1 MVWACFSILILVL
14 TIFGE
19 KKYSP
24 NYRWVLSRILLVVVM
39 SIMTGFGSVVGEDH
53 ETYVSLYRETT
64 RWDLNFNVLA
74 LFTKYSIEPG
84 FQLLNLLGKAFHLS
98 EPIFFFM
105 IACLMNS
112 LFVAV
117 LYRYPLPELSII
129 AFVLSSCYFQEVNIL
144 RQSIAIAIVLFS
156 VGSLEKKKPW
166 SFILG
171 LLIASTFHTSAII
184 CLPMVLLQFVDLV
197 KHSKTI
203 MYAVLILWVLSILS
217 FAGVIGI
224 PIMGPLTNVLG
235 DSRYKNYFEQ
245 MSDLGYGVMSLNL
258 FYNVLMLFIIYSMRR
273 KASVSSIWVA
283 LGCILQNFSGQFPPL
298 IRISLFFTSLMP
310 LSLGIFLLVK
320 KPKGAVVSRG
330 RFKESGKVEFYSKRA
345 IVYSRRAILAYYM
358 LSLVVGYIAGSPIL
372 GSDFYK

>member
-1 MVWACFSILILVL
+1 M
-14 TIFGE
+14 
-19 KKYSP
+19 
-24 NYRWVLSRILLVVVM
+24 
-39 SIMTGFGSVVGEDH
+39 
-53 ETYVSLYRETT
+53 
-64 RWDLNFNVLA
+64 
-74 LFTKYSIEPG
+74 
-84 FQLLNLLGKAFHLS
+84 
-98 EPIFFFM
+98 
-105 IACLMNS
+105 
-112 LFVAV
+112 
-117 LYRYPLPELSII
+117 
-129 AFVLSSCYFQEVNIL
+129 
-144 RQSIAIAIVLFS
+144 
-156 VGSLEKKKPW
+156 
-166 SFILG
+166 G

-224 PIMGPLTNVLG
+224 PNMGPLTNVLG